1 MKLQVRTTFDFG
13 KLARKMPDILN
24 DIVDESKM
32 VYAEM
37 SVKNITDGLRPLKK
51 ASIEARKKGHYW
63 GGAKVP
69 PTSKTTPLDYTGEL
83 IKSIKIHE
91 QGVIMNEYGLHHH
104 RGFSIPMKHAGAI
117 FNQPVKPRPFLAMK
131 LDAKN
136 ISSTKFGKTQKR
148 FIDNMYKRIGKA
160 LKK

>member
-1 MKLQVRTTFDFG
+1 MKLQIKTTFDFG
-13 KLARKMPDILN
+13 KLERKMSDILN
-24 DIVDESKM
+24 EMVDESKM

-51 ASIEARKKGHYW
+51 PSIEARKKGHYW
-63 GGAKVP
+63 GGKKVT
-69 PTSKTTPLDYTGEL
+69 PTSKTTPLDYTGSL
-83 IKSIKIHE
+83 IKSIKVHK

-104 RGFSIPMKHAGAI
+104 KGFGIPMKRAGAI
-117 FNQPVKPRPFLAMK
+117 FNQTVKPRPFLAMK

-136 ISSTKFGKTQKR
+136 IKGTKYGKTQQR
-148 FIDNMYKRIGKA
+148 FIENMYKRIGKA